1 MRRFLR
7 RVETTFR
14 TTPRDDAGA
23 DRGGDEDAPQA
34 VVDLLPSRRRRIGT
48 FAFFGAIGLV
58 AWIVAADGGDDSPSR
73 SPVAASGSHAPGR
86 TALEPGTYR
95 LPGLSEAVSV
105 TLPEGWVSGDSIWG
119 RAGRGMAAISTGH
132 PGASIAIAVFELTHL
147 RPFAASSDR
156 PRDRVGDRAWYE
168 RSLEDYRSRV
178 EPRVRDRI
186 VGRRLAWRPP
196 WELAW
201 LLTHTDRGP
210 IEVADDVTIGGL
222 NGDLVS
228 FFFAGPTSQILDAPG
243 TGTIA
248 LRPGVTYTFWV
259 PTPHDASGATI
270 MLGMA
275 RELGAVVGTAEW
287 DVMRTLEIG
296 S

>member
-1 MRRFLR
+1 M
-7 RVETTFR
+7 
-14 TTPRDDAGA
+14 
-23 DRGGDEDAPQA
+23 
-34 VVDLLPSRRRRIGT
+34 
-48 FAFFGAIGLV
+48 
-58 AWIVAADGGDDSPSR
+58 
-73 SPVAASGSHAPGR
+73 
-86 TALEPGTYR
+86 
-95 LPGLSEAVSV
+95 

-119 RAGRGMAAISTGH
+119 PAGRGMAAISTGR
-132 PGASIAIAVFELTHL
+132 PGASIAIAVFDLTHL
-147 RPFAASSDR
+147 RPFAASSNR
-156 PRDRVGDRAWYE
+156 PRDRAGDRAWYE

-186 VGRRLAWRPP
+186 VGRRLDWHPP

-201 LLTHTDRGP
+201 LLTHTDRRP

-222 NGDLVS
+222 SGDLVS

-243 TGTIA
+243 TGAIA

-259 PTPHDASGATI
+259 PTRQGGSVPTL
-270 MLGMA
+270 MLAMA